1 MLRFVVHRLVTTIP
15 VLIGIVVVVFVLA
28 RVIPGDPCTATYGE
42 KATPAVCAEFN
53 QQERAGPSDP
63 GSAREVHGQRGHR

>member
-15 VLIGIVVVVFVLA
+15 VLIGIVVAVFVLA
-28 RVIPGDPCTATYGE
+28 RVIPGDPCSAAYGE

-53 QQERAGPSDP
+53 R
-63 GSAREVHGQRGHR
+63 